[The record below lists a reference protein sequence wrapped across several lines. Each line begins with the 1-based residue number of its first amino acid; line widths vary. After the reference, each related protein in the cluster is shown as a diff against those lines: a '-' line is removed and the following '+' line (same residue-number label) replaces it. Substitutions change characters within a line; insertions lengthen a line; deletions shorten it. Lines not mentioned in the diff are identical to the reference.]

1 MIDKDSIHH
10 SSSAKAESSHHAPYP
25 AEQTAPLIENVF
37 SDAESYFKALK
48 HCMEHARFQ
57 IDMEVYIYES
67 KHLGKHVSEALKH
80 AAQRGLTVRLL
91 TDGYGISH
99 DFEST
104 ARDLVAH
111 GVDVRIHKPLP
122 WNLEHWRYSVT
133 HTHGLR
139 KWFFLLLAINKRNH
153 RKTIVIDH
161 QHLFMGS
168 INVSNSHLH
177 TDHGG
182 QNWRDTALHVQGASL
197 KPIEQAF
204 EASWNYSKRKVRRV
218 ISKKAMNSNFLL
230 NYTRTLRNHHD
241 HLLLSKIWGAKQRI
255 LITNAYFVPENT
267 LLRALVGAAKKGVRV
282 SIILPE
288 ESDVFFM
295 PWVAAYFYRVLLSAG
310 AKIYEY
316 TPAMLHAKT
325 IVIDDWCTIGSSN
338 LNHRSFRHDLEVD
351 YIVQTDDARAQLLQ
365 DFESDIA
372 QSTEQRLEDLGKK
385 KTWRLLL
392 GAVILLLFG
401 RWL

>member
-1 MIDKDSIHH
+1 
-10 SSSAKAESSHHAPYP
+10 
-25 AEQTAPLIENVF
+25 
-37 SDAESYFKALK
+37 
-48 HCMEHARFQ
+48 
-57 IDMEVYIYES
+57 
-67 KHLGKHVSEALKH
+67 
-80 AAQRGLTVRLL
+80 
-91 TDGYGISH
+91 
-99 DFEST
+99 
-104 ARDLVAH
+104 
-111 GVDVRIHKPLP
+111 
-122 WNLEHWRYSVT
+122 
-133 HTHGLR
+133 
-139 KWFFLLLAINKRNH
+139 
-153 RKTIVIDH
+153 
-161 QHLFMGS
+161 
-168 INVSNSHLH
+168 
-177 TDHGG
+177 
-182 QNWRDTALHVQGASL
+182 
-197 KPIEQAF
+197 
-204 EASWNYSKRKVRRV
+204 
-218 ISKKAMNSNFLL
+218 MNSNFLL